1 MATKQQVLMQL
12 SDDQIENIRGIFHHF
27 DWDFDSAVISDS
39 SLLVDAETQTDSQD
53 HAEEINDNNEEVNQH
68 FRIQQDHNSTECIYC
83 YCRPCITD
91 EVNRQLWW
99 ETDTHPKHRRN
110 RNLRKEI
117 YKRFWTMMYHRD
129 VWNHPCYVHKQRRA
143 LEQDPRFRNLV
154 WHRRD
159 IMPDCVIKCVRG
171 WFPNPDNIPY
181 MGHLWE

>member
-1 MATKQQVLMQL
+1 M
-12 SDDQIENIRGIFHHF
+12 
-27 DWDFDSAVISDS
+27 DFDSAVISDS

-68 FRIQQDHNSTECIYC
+68 FRIQQDHNSSECIYC

-129 VWNHPCYVHKQRRA
+129 VWNHPCYVHKKRRA